1 MTMLLYHLL
10 AERLRDWRAQRKA
23 AREINALLRGCGFV
37 ETAPR
42 DWRKTMVLPAP
53 VCSGDGPVRPGI
65 RQLAKQAPRPFRA
78 SRIDVQCGNVNDGV

>member
-23 AREINALLRGCGFV
+23 AREINAPLRGCGFV

-42 DWRKTMVLPAP
+42 DWRRW
-53 VCSGDGPVRPGI
+53 C
-65 RQLAKQAPRPFRA
+65 
-78 SRIDVQCGNVNDGV
+78 

>member
-42 DWRKTMVLPAP
+42 DWQRLRSKGRELMAKAPPLPLSWSALMI
-53 VCSGDGPVRPGI
+53 VRESS
-65 RQLAKQAPRPFRA
+65 RA
-78 SRIDVQCGNVNDGV
+78 YWRGTLRMKCQ

>member
-53 VCSGDGPVRPGI
+53 VCSGDGPRPTGHT
-65 RQLAKQAPRPFRA
+65 ATCEAGSPPFPR
-78 SRIDVQCGNVNDGV
+78 